1 MFHLEDGLAA
11 NVVPFAPT
19 VRAVAP
25 LRCLTW
31 QLTVL
36 LRILTSIKSLDIDVD
51 TQSFSKQIHL
61 CKKWLNFTHW
71 NSSQIRVPI
80 AQPISCTKI
89 DSRAMDSVV
98 LWIDT
103 DRSQNVNSPG
113 YSASAENLE
122 RYITLSPEFDQQI
135 FEVFEES
142 IVGTSYPWGQLYPQC
157 NNHYWLV
164 WDYACLLGSG
174 HAPPR
179 VWPQQ
184 VMPACLLNKT
194 MAAGSNPATS
204 ISPTSISS

>member
-1 MFHLEDGLAA
+1 MFHLKMDLLLMLS
-11 NVVPFAPT
+11 
-19 VRAVAP
+19 RLHSDDP

-80 AQPISCTKI
+80 AQPISCTKT

-135 FEVFEES
+135 FEVFEETF
-142 IVGTSYPWGQLYPQC
+142 VGTSYPWGQLYPQC

-164 WDYACLLGSG
+164 WDYACLLGNG
-174 HAPPR
+174 HTPR
-179 VWPQQ
+179 VWTTLTTPSSFT
-184 VMPACLLNKT
+184 KRDH
-194 MAAGSNPATS
+194 GSRYPAT
-204 ISPTSISS
+204 PFRLPALVRLLTLPR